1 MSLLSWNCRGLGNL
15 RTVKALEKVVKN
27 EDPNIVFLMET
38 KSDREWMEL
47 VKDRCKMK
55 RGLIVP
61 SNGSKGGLAMLWKEG
76 IKVDVKTFPRI
87 ILMLW
92 LKEGGMWAAGI

>member
-15 RTVKALEKVVKN
+15 QTVKALEKVVKK

-38 KSDREWMEL
+38 WSNREWMEQ

-55 RGLIVP
+55 YGLIVP

-76 IKVDVKTFPRI
+76 IKVDVKTFSQDHI
-87 ILMLW
+87 DAW
-92 LKEGGMWAAGI
+92 VEGGWDVGC